1 MEDITDA
8 NNAHVKRVCKDF
20 EIKNWGEYH
29 DLYVQSNT
37 LFLADVFD
45 NFRNM
50 YLIIYE
56 LDPAKYLSAPGL
68 GKEFDSWIRSVNWHW
83 YVKNG
88 RKRN

>member
-8 NNAHVKRVCKDF
+8 DNAQVKRVCKDF
-20 EIKNWGEYH
+20 EIKNWREYH
-29 DLYVQSNT
+29 YLYVQSNT

-50 YLIIYE
+50 YLKIYE
-56 LDPAKYLSAPGL
+56 LDPAKYLWALGL
-68 GKEFDSWIRSVNWHW
+68 GKEFDSWIRPVNWHW